1 MSNPIDDDFIHLE
14 WIFDGLENLI
24 VNPVPSFSQLTGNES
39 HFVLFDEAWRLG
51 GCENKFWDGVK
62 STGRR
67 LFEQIQDMLKRIRD
81 FFFGE
86 GEDTAKASLDKA
98 MNSVT
103 AMMKLGGSA
112 PIPADSPMRDPD
124 TYIKPL
130 EGGVEFEEVK
140 EENRALATSIAKVKS
155 IAQNVKGADTVSKLR
170 AVYAEM
176 GKAAA
181 AGINSVSVALKPTLT
196 KAERA
201 AGKLRNIK
209 LPKDNDPGEVSEA
222 IRIEY
227 SENSREAKEQTKK
240 ARIIGGIRNKF
251 VGTLNQIS
259 AQSKRIKDNPPKS
272 KFRG

>member
-1 MSNPIDDDFIHLE
+1 MSYPFDEDFAHIE
-14 WIFDGLENLI
+14 WAYEGLEKLI
-24 VNPVPSFSQLTGNES
+24 LNPVPPLQHITGNES
-39 HFVLFDEAWRLG
+39 HYVLFDEAYRLG

-62 STGRR
+62 STARR

-103 AMMKLGGSA
+103 AMMKLGGTA

-124 TYIKPL
+124 TYIRPL

-155 IAQNVKGADTVSKLR
+155 IAQNVKNADTVAKLR
-170 AVYAEM
+170 AVYADM
-176 GKAAA
+176 GKAAS
-181 AGINSVSVALKPTLT
+181 AGINSVTVALKPTLS
-196 KAERA
+196 KAEKA
-201 AGKLRNIK
+201 AAKLRNIK
-209 LPKDNDPGEVSEA
+209 LPKDNDPGEVSDA
-222 IRIEY
+222 IRMEY
-227 SENSREAKEQTKK
+227 SQNSKEAKDLTKK
-240 ARIIGGIRNKF
+240 ARIIGGVRNKF

-259 AQSKRIKDNPPKS
+259 AQSRHVKDNPPKS